1 MNILGISCFY
11 HDSAASIVRNGELLA
26 ACQEERFT
34 RKKHDDSFPVNSIR
48 YCLDYAGL
56 QIDDIDIVV
65 YYEKPF
71 LKFERLLETYLTFS
85 PRGFRSFIISIP
97 IWLRQ
102 KLFIKKTIKD
112 QLNSFSKER
121 LKFKLLFSEHHLSHA
136 SSAFFPSPFKNSA
149 ILTVDGV
156 GEWATTAIGF
166 GEDEKIKLLKE
177 LHFPHSIGLL
187 YSAFTYFLGFRVN
200 SGEYKLMGL
209 APYGNSE
216 SKETQ
221 LFIQK
226 IKDELID
233 IKDDGSILLDQS
245 YFNYSTGLKMIHT
258 KKWED
263 LFNCKIREPEG
274 EFKQAHCNLAFAIQS
289 VTEEILI
296 KLAREAKRLTKSDN
310 LCMAGGVAL
319 NCVANS
325 KIQKLNIF
333 KNIYL
338 QPASG
343 DAGGAVGAA
352 LAAHYIYN
360 KNPRN
365 LTNET
370 DMMKGTYLGPEFS
383 DSDIEKL
390 IRKFNS
396 KASKFES
403 FDDLVDKVSSLLIS
417 GNIIGWFQGRM
428 EFGPR
433 SLGNRSIIADPGN
446 PEMQA
451 ELNLKIKCRE
461 SFRPFAASV
470 LEEDKNEYFDLI
482 SNSPYMLLV
491 SEINNNRKYN
501 LPDNYKD
508 QDIKEKLYHK
518 RSDLQSIT
526 HVDFTCRLHTVNK
539 FANEK
544 YWKLINKF
552 KEKTSLGLLINTSFN
567 VRGEPIVCSPE
578 DAYRCFLN
586 TELDILVLGNYLFIK
601 SEQSI
606 PDNKEVDKW
615 KKSFILD

>member
-11 HDSAASIVRNGELLA
+11 HDSASSIVKDGELLA

-34 RKKHDDSFPVNSIR
+34 RKKHDESFPLNSIR

-56 QIDDIDIVV
+56 EIDDIDIVI

-85 PRGFRSFIISIP
+85 PRGFKSFITSVP
-97 IWLRQ
+97 VWLRQ
-102 KLFIKKTIKD
+102 KLYIKKTIKD
-112 QLNSFSKER
+112 ELGTLSKNR
-121 LKFKLLFSEHHLSHA
+121 LKFRLLFSEHHLSHA

-156 GEWATTAIGF
+156 GEWATTVIAY
-166 GEDEKIKLLKE
+166 GEDEKITILKE

-187 YSAFTYFLGFRVN
+187 FTAFTYFLGFRVN

-209 APYGNSE
+209 APYGNPDAE
-216 SKETQ
+216 ETQ
-221 LFIQK
+221 SFIHK
-226 IKDELID
+226 IKNELID

-245 YFNYSTGLKMIHT
+245 YFNYATGLKMIHI
-258 KKWED
+258 KKWEA
-263 LFNCKIREPEG
+263 LFNCKIRDPEG
-274 EFKQAHCNLAFAIQS
+274 EFKQGHCNLAYAIQA

-296 KLAREAKRLTKSDN
+296 KLAREAKRLTASDN
-310 LCMAGGVAL
+310 VCLAGGVAL

-325 KIQKLNIF
+325 KILKLKIF
-333 KNIYL
+333 ENIYI

-352 LAAHYIYN
+352 LAAHYIFN

-365 LTNET
+365 LLNTA
-370 DMMKGTYLGPEFS
+370 DIMKGTYLGPDYS

-390 IRKFNS
+390 IRKYNS
-396 KASKFES
+396 KARKFES
-403 FDDLVDKVSSLLIS
+403 FDDLIDQVTSHLVS
-417 GNIIGWFQGRM
+417 GNTIGWFQGRM

-433 SLGNRSIIADPGN
+433 ALGNRSIIADPSN
-446 PEMQA
+446 PEMQS
-451 ELNLKIKCRE
+451 ELNLKIKYRE

-470 LEEDKNEYFDLI
+470 LEEDKNEYFDI
-482 SNSPYMLLV
+482 SCNSPYMLLV
-491 SEINNNRKYN
+491 SEINRDRKYK

-508 QDIKEKLYHK
+508 LTIKEKLYHK
-518 RSDLQSIT
+518 RSQLNSIT
-526 HVDFTCRLHTVNK
+526 HVDYTCRLHTVNK
-539 FANEK
+539 SANEK

-586 TELDILVLGNYLFIK
+586 TELDILVLENYLFLK
-601 SEQSI
+601 SDQNI
-606 PDNKEVDKW
+606 PDSKEVDKW
-615 KKSFILD
+615 KNSFILD

>member
-11 HDSAASIVRNGELLA
+11 HDSAASIVKNGELLA

-48 YCLDYAGL
+48 FCLEYSGL
-56 QIDDIDIVV
+56 QIEDIDIVI

-85 PRGFRSFIISIP
+85 PRGFKSFIISIP
-97 IWLRQ
+97 TWLRQ
-102 KLFIKKTIKD
+102 KLFIKKTLKD
-112 QLNSFSKER
+112 ELGSLSKNKV
-121 LKFKLLFSEHHLSHA
+121 KFKLLFSEHHLSHA

-156 GEWATTAIGF
+156 GEWATTVIGY
-166 GEDEKIKLLKE
+166 GEDQNIKIIKE
-177 LHFPHSIGLL
+177 LHFPHSVGLL
-187 YSAFTYFLGFRVN
+187 FTAFTYFLGFRVN

-209 APYGNSE
+209 APYGNPDAE
-216 SKETQ
+216 ETQ
-221 LFIQK
+221 SFIHK
-226 IKDELID
+226 IKNELID

-245 YFNYSTGLKMIHT
+245 YFNYATGLKMIQT
-258 KKWED
+258 KKWEV
-263 LFNCKIREPEG
+263 LFNCKIREQEG
-274 EFKQAHCNLAFAIQS
+274 EFKQVHCNLAYAIQT

-296 KLAREAKRLTKSDN
+296 KLAWEAKRLTASEN

-325 KIQKLNIF
+325 KILKLKIF
-333 KNIYL
+333 KNIYM

-365 LTNET
+365 FMDKG

-390 IRKFNS
+390 IRKYNS
-396 KASKFES
+396 KARKFIS
-403 FDDLVDKVSSLLIS
+403 FDELVDNVTNLLA
-417 GNIIGWFQGRM
+417 GGKIIGWFQGRM

-433 SLGNRSIIADPGN
+433 ALGNRSIIADPGN
-446 PEMQA
+446 PEMQS
-451 ELNLKIKCRE
+451 ELNLKIKYRE

-470 LEEDKNEYFDLI
+470 LEEDKSEYFDI
-482 SNSPYMLLV
+482 SCNSPYMLLV
-491 SEINNNRKYN
+491 SEITNSRKYN
-501 LPDNYKD
+501 LPDNYKNMAF
-508 QDIKEKLYHK
+508 KEKLYQK

-526 HVDFTCRLHTVNK
+526 HVDFTCRLHTVDK
-539 FANEK
+539 SANEK
-544 YWKLINKF
+544 YWKLIDKF

-567 VRGEPIVCSPE
+567 VRGEPIVCTPE
-578 DAYRCFLN
+578 DAYKCFLN
-586 TELDILVLGNYLFIK
+586 TELDALVMEDYLFLK
-601 SEQSI
+601 SDQDI
-606 PDNKEVDKW
+606 PDIKEVDKW
-615 KKSFILD
+615 KKSFVLD